1 MQGTWARLQFFMTIL
16 PLLWVELIQAS
27 TPYKVP
33 PPDFPCWSPLGLCFD
48 QHTFSSLSWADTEIP
63 APFIPVGPGL
73 PVGRQLYPHSDVF
86 SLSFLVPGYFLLFIL
101 IFFFFWSEWI
111 GLDNLLCCK
120 NNSLWICF
128 WCMAGDFNMSS
139 HSILDLKA
147 PYHLKKIK
155 MSLKRNKVRKKQTT
169 LFFKKR

>member
-1 MQGTWARLQFFMTIL
+1 MEILRHTNCAILDPMQGTWARLQFFMTIL

-86 SLSFLVPGYFLLFIL
+86 SLSFLAPGYFLLFIL
-101 IFFFFWSEWI
+101 IFFFYDKN
-111 GLDNLLCCK
+111 GLIWTTYCVVKIILFEFAFGVWQVIL
-120 NNSLWICF
+120 ICLPTPF
-128 WCMAGDFNMSS
+128 
-139 HSILDLKA
+139 L
-147 PYHLKKIK
+147 
-155 MSLKRNKVRKKQTT
+155 T
-169 LFFKKR
+169 